1 MSMIL
6 KPPKIFLTDGLGALL
21 SAFLLCVIL
30 LKFEHVFQMPGH
42 VLWVLLIT
50 ACLFASYSLI
60 NYLLNNKKRSYLKI
74 IAYANLLY
82 SCFTIGAALYYRTEL
97 TTMGLMYFLS
107 EAAIIMTLAVIELR
121 VAFNPIDNT

>member
-1 MSMIL
+1 MMML
-6 KPPKIFLTDGLGALL
+6 KLPKIFLTDGLGALL

-30 LKFEHVFQMPGH
+30 VKFEHVFQMPRP
-42 VLWVLLIT
+42 VLWILLIT

-82 SCFTIGAALYYRTEL
+82 SCLTISMTLYYRTEL
-97 TTMGLMYFLS
+97 TTVGFMYFLS
-107 EAAIIMTLAVIELR
+107 EAAIIMTLAIIELK
-121 VAFNPIDNT
+121 VAFNPVDNT